1 MTEENPF
8 RDDTTPIE
16 AYRKSKRDL
25 KRLPLTEEPPRV
37 KATEADIVD
46 MSPRPVEETIRA
58 HLKDLERE
66 QAVRERAANAMT
78 VRIEW
83 DEYGL
88 EMAKSA
94 ALRAD
99 CTRRK
104 VGAALMAADHSIIS
118 VGYNGGAPKGPSCLK
133 GECPRGRLSK
143 EELPGN
149 SAYDTGGGTCVAL
162 HAEWNVLLRTDWHK
176 FAGSTLYITH
186 EPCHICAVMIAGTA
200 IERVVYPGENG
211 MMSKTVSMGWL
222 V

>member
-8 RDDTTPIE
+8 RDDVTPIE
-16 AYRKSKRDL
+16 AFRKSKRDL
-25 KRLPLTEEPPRV
+25 KRLPLTEEPPRG
-37 KATEADIVD
+37 EDHIVD
-46 MSPRPVEETIRA
+46 MSHRPVEEHLRA
-58 HLKDLERE
+58 HLRDLEYEKEVRE
-66 QAVRERAANAMT
+66 QDANNMT
-78 VRIEW
+78 LRPDW

-133 GECPRGRLSK
+133 GECARGQLSK
-143 EELPGN
+143 EELPGD

-176 FAGSTLYITH
+176 FSGSTLYITH
-186 EPCHICAVMIAGTA
+186 APCHICKVMIAGTA
-200 IERVVYPGENG
+200 ISRVVHPGENG
-211 MMSKTVSMGWL
+211 MISKTVSRGWL
-222 V
+222 L